1 MRSATS
7 LFSPALFRKNL
18 TRYAPLWAIF
28 LLLMILYGPVSVSQV
43 SETYNP
49 YQYSSLDHYFFGHR
63 EIVAAWNFLYAPLCA
78 GLLFRYLH
86 KARSAYMMHAFPLN
100 RSTQFVTNILSGLS
114 FALVPFLLQF
124 ALNLLVSIGMS
135 GQAVLWKLLL
145 IEILSFL
152 FFFGLAVFCMQ
163 LTGNTIIAVLSY
175 FVLNFAFAAIPALLL
190 SLVNTV
196 CFGFDLSASDR
207 FLPLLSP
214 ALRMMFPGLYPDDP
228 VMTEWLVYGIYGML
242 GCVLLLLAWLQYQ
255 KRPLEQAGEAMVFRW
270 AKLGFLLLFTAI
282 VTLGLGMLLTDGFCR
297 TNGPVRS
304 WFVPML
310 LFYLLASF
318 LGWFGAQMMVN
329 RTVRVFRKR
338 QMLAWACIAA
348 AVAMLIG
355 GLCFDVFGRQRYV
368 PEKQALQQVTVTLDT
383 VNQTYL
389 NRYSIEAELTVTDP
403 EVYDAILDAQSDAY
417 LSYTRDGKTYENEFS
432 VQYVLKSGKT
442 VRRQFS
448 AEITDMYL
456 LKDLLNRPE
465 YAVQY
470 YRDIVALMQE
480 EENPL
485 FSLDSEAQRQMTIN
499 CTDAQALGDALLR
512 DAAEGNLP
520 IPFHPKPDSFVWTL
534 NGDHFF
540 IWIDENAKHTLGLFL
555 IPKQ

>member
-1 MRSATS
+1 
-7 LFSPALFRKNL
+7 
-18 TRYAPLWAIF
+18 
-28 LLLMILYGPVSVSQV
+28 
-43 SETYNP
+43 
-49 YQYSSLDHYFFGHR
+49 
-63 EIVAAWNFLYAPLCA
+63 
-78 GLLFRYLH
+78 
-86 KARSAYMMHAFPLN
+86 
-100 RSTQFVTNILSGLS
+100 
-114 FALVPFLLQF
+114 
-124 ALNLLVSIGMS
+124 
-135 GQAVLWKLLL
+135 
-145 IEILSFL
+145 
-152 FFFGLAVFCMQ
+152 
-163 LTGNTIIAVLSY
+163 
-175 FVLNFAFAAIPALLL
+175 
-190 SLVNTV
+190 
-196 CFGFDLSASDR
+196 
-207 FLPLLSP
+207 
-214 ALRMMFPGLYPDDP
+214 
-228 VMTEWLVYGIYGML
+228 ML
-242 GCVLLLLAWLQYQ
+242 GCVLLLLAWLQYR

-282 VTLGLGMLLTDGFCR
+282 VTLGLGMLLTDSFCR

-389 NRYSIEAELTVTDP
+389 NRYNIEVELTVTDP

-470 YRDIVALMQE
+470 YQDIVSLLQD

-499 CTDAQALGDALLR
+499 CTDARALGEALLR